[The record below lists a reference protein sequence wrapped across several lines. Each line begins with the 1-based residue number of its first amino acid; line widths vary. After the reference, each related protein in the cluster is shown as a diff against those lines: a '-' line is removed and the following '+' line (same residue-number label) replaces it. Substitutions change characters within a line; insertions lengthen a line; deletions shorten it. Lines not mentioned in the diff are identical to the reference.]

1 MDNKQYLKG
10 LMHEIL
16 KKFFKIE
23 LKRVTDFKLDS
34 IKKVKVQKE
43 ELEVK
48 GMQTKLSLNPDTRK
62 EAKGGDH

>member
-16 KKFFKIE
+16 KKFLKIE

-34 IKKVKVQKE
+34 IKK
-43 ELEVK
+43 
-48 GMQTKLSLNPDTRK
+48 
-62 EAKGGDH
+62 